1 MRQIFKIFFG
11 AAETRPF
18 IVLFCLLLG
27 GLAEAIGIGTLLPIT
42 SAVLDP
48 GGSNPSAF
56 ENLIRQGFATVK
68 VDPSFTNLLLLVVGI
83 MALRS
88 VLLFSA
94 LSYAGI
100 TAARVA
106 NNFRSRLIMA
116 IMEARWSFYA
126 NQSAGKVATTLGNDA
141 TRAGDAY
148 MTFATVAACT
158 VQIAAYALI
167 ATLINWR
174 VAVAGIV
181 GGILISLLSA
191 KLVRISRR
199 AGYKQTQRIGI
210 MTSDT
215 VEMLH
220 NMKALKSM
228 HRYGPLTVHMDD
240 VLNKLKR
247 SLYASTLSRNGLTYG
262 NDLLVAILIGS
273 GAYVAHVLAG
283 VPIPQLFVFGVLF
296 FQVVSYASK
305 LQKQI
310 QLAVQYEGAY
320 VSVSDALEKAEASR
334 EGASG
339 TLAPDANAE
348 LIFDNVDFSHA
359 ETPVLKKLNLEIPP
373 QAITVIQG
381 ASGAGKTTLL
391 DLLVGL
397 LRPQAGT
404 VRLGNVDLVDNDA
417 QKWRK
422 LIGYVPQELAL
433 FHDTIRANIT
443 LYDETIA
450 EDAITESLEL
460 SGVAAFVSQMPN
472 GLETDVGEFGG
483 KLSGGQRQRISL
495 ARALVTRPKVLIL
508 DEVTSALDPET
519 EDAIVSNI
527 AELRGRYTIIAI
539 THRPAWT
546 RIADR
551 LYTLENGKAQLQPK
565 AKGKAK

>member
-18 IVLFCLLLG
+18 LVLFCLLLG

-42 SAVLDP
+42 SAVLNP

-56 ENLIRQGFATVK
+56 ESLIRQGFAAVG
-68 VDPSFTNLLLLVVGI
+68 VDPNFTNLLLLVVGI

-106 NNFRSRLIMA
+106 NNFRSRLIKA

-181 GGILISLLSA
+181 GGVLISLLSA

-262 NDLLVAILIGS
+262 NDLLVAMLIGS

-283 VPIPQLFVFGVLF
+283 VSIPQLFVFGVLF

-334 EGASG
+334 EDASG
-339 TLAPDANAE
+339 TGTPDANAA
-348 LIFDNVDFSHA
+348 LHFDNVDFSHA
-359 ETPVLKKLNLEIPP
+359 ETPVLKKLNLEIPA

-404 VRLGNVDLVDNDA
+404 VRLGTTDLMDIDA

-443 LYDETIA
+443 LYDETIS
-450 EDAITESLEL
+450 EDAITESLTL

-472 GLETDVGEFGG
+472 GLDTDVGEFGG

-527 AELRGRYTIIAI
+527 AELRGRYTIISI

>member
-18 IVLFCLLLG
+18 LVLFCLLLG

-42 SAVLDP
+42 SAVLNP

-56 ENLIRQGFATVK
+56 ESLIRQGFAAVG
-68 VDPSFTNLLLLVVGI
+68 VDPNFTNLLLLVVGI

-106 NNFRSRLIMA
+106 NNFRSRLIKA

-181 GGILISLLSA
+181 GGVLISLLSA

-262 NDLLVAILIGS
+262 NDLLVAMLIGS

-283 VPIPQLFVFGVLF
+283 VSIPQLFVFGVLF

-339 TLAPDANAE
+339 TGTPDANAA
-348 LIFDNVDFSHA
+348 LHFDNVDFSHA
-359 ETPVLKKLNLEIPP
+359 ETPVLKKLNLEIPA

-404 VRLGNVDLVDNDA
+404 VRLGTTDLMDIDA

-443 LYDETIA
+443 LYDETIS
-450 EDAITESLEL
+450 EDAITESLTL

-472 GLETDVGEFGG
+472 GLDTDVGEFGG

-527 AELRGRYTIIAI
+527 AELRGRYTIISI

>member
-18 IVLFCLLLG
+18 LVLVCLLLG

-42 SAVLDP
+42 SAVLNP

-56 ENLIRQGFATVK
+56 ENLIRQGFATVG
-68 VDPSFTNLLLLVVGI
+68 VDPNFTNLLLLVVGI

-106 NNFRSRLIMA
+106 NNFRSRLIKA

-126 NQSAGKVATTLGNDA
+126 NQSAGKIATTLGNDA

-191 KLVRISRR
+191 KLVRISRS

-262 NDLLVAILIGS
+262 NDLLVAMLIGS

-320 VSVSDALEKAEASR
+320 VSVSDALGKAEASR

-339 TLAPDANAE
+339 TVAPDPNAA
-348 LIFDNVDFSHA
+348 LHFDNVDFSHA

-404 VRLGNVDLVDNDA
+404 VRLGTTDLMDIDA

-443 LYDETIA
+443 LYDETIS
-450 EDAITESLEL
+450 EDALSESLTL
-460 SGVAAFVSQMPN
+460 SGVAAFMSQMPN
-472 GLETDVGEFGG
+472 GLDTDVGEFGG

-519 EDAIVSNI
+519 EDAIVNNI

>member
-106 NNFRSRLIMA
+106 NNFRSRLIKA

-126 NQSAGKVATTLGNDA
+126 NQSAGKIATTLGNDA

>member
-18 IVLFCLLLG
+18 LVLVCLLLG

-42 SAVLDP
+42 SAVLNP

-56 ENLIRQGFATVK
+56 ENLIRQGFATVG
-68 VDPSFTNLLLLVVGI
+68 VDPNFTNLLLLVVGI

-106 NNFRSRLIMA
+106 NNFRSRLIKA

-126 NQSAGKVATTLGNDA
+126 NQSAGKIATTLGNDA

-191 KLVRISRR
+191 KLVRISRS

-283 VPIPQLFVFGVLF
+283 VSIPQLFVFGVLF

-320 VSVSDALEKAEASR
+320 VSVSDALGKAEASR

-339 TLAPDANAE
+339 TVVPDANAA
-348 LIFDNVDFSHA
+348 LNFDNVDFSHA
-359 ETPVLKKLNLEIPP
+359 ETPVLKKLNLEIPA

-404 VRLGNVDLVDNDA
+404 VRLGTTDLMDIDA

-443 LYDETIA
+443 LYDETIS
-450 EDAITESLEL
+450 EDAISESLIL
-460 SGVAAFVSQMPN
+460 SGVAAFMSQMPN
-472 GLETDVGEFGG
+472 GLDTDVGEFGG

-519 EDAIVSNI
+519 EDAIVNNI

-565 AKGKAK
+565 ANGKAK

>member
-18 IVLFCLLLG
+18 LVLFCLLLG

-42 SAVLDP
+42 SAVLNP
-48 GGSNPSAF
+48 SGSNPSAF
-56 ENLIRQGFATVK
+56 ETLIRQAFATVG
-68 VDPSFTNLLLLVVGI
+68 VDPNFTNLLLLVVGI

-106 NNFRSRLIMA
+106 NNFRSRLIKA

-148 MTFATVAACT
+148 MTFATVAACS

-199 AGYKQTQRIGI
+199 AGYKQTQRIGT

-262 NDLLVAILIGS
+262 NDLLVAMLIGA
-273 GAYVAHVLAG
+273 GAYVAHVMAG

-305 LQKQI
+305 LQKQV

-320 VSVSDALEKAEASR
+320 VSVSDALAKAEASR

-339 TLAPDANAE
+339 TTMPDARAALKFE
-348 LIFDNVDFSHA
+348 NVDFSHA
-359 ETPVLKKLNLEIPP
+359 ETAVLKKLNLEIPA
-373 QAITVIQG
+373 QAITVVQG

-397 LRPQAGT
+397 LRPQAGQ
-404 VRLGNVDLVDNDA
+404 VRLGTTDLKDIDA
-417 QKWRK
+417 EVWRK
-422 LIGYVPQELAL
+422 QIGYVPQELAL

-443 LYDETIA
+443 LYDETIP
-450 EDAITESLEL
+450 EDAIAESLIL

-472 GLETDVGEFGG
+472 GLDTDVGEFGG

-551 LYTLENGKAQLQPK
+551 LYTLENGKAQLRPPT
-565 AKGKAK
+565 KGKAK

>member
-18 IVLFCLLLG
+18 LVLFCLLLG

-42 SAVLDP
+42 SAVLNP

-56 ENLIRQGFATVK
+56 ESLIRQGFAAVG
-68 VDPSFTNLLLLVVGI
+68 VDPNFTNLLLLVVGI

-106 NNFRSRLIMA
+106 NNFRSRLIKA

-181 GGILISLLSA
+181 GGVLISLLSA

-262 NDLLVAILIGS
+262 NDLLVAMLIGS

-283 VPIPQLFVFGVLF
+283 VSIPQLFVFGVLF

-339 TLAPDANAE
+339 TGTPDANAA
-348 LIFDNVDFSHA
+348 LHFDNVDFSHA
-359 ETPVLKKLNLEIPP
+359 ETPVLKKLNLEIPA

-404 VRLGNVDLVDNDA
+404 VRLGTTDLMNIDA

-443 LYDETIA
+443 LYDETIS
-450 EDAITESLEL
+450 EDAITESLTL

-472 GLETDVGEFGG
+472 GLDTDVGEFGG